1 MAGSDWNYFSLSDN
15 DLTTNKLWIFPANVV
30 TFSYSFYLS
39 MPLCWQST
47 WQYNVKY
54 ILMFFLF
61 LYRDAGM
68 CTPSVQIIK
77 VTQES
82 EKYFWIIHVC
92 QENILDISSFI
103 LDNFKMQILYLNML
117 TSELPSW
124 SIHYPLY
131 WTGNSG
137 YDEVWWIYQS

>member
-1 MAGSDWNYFSLSDN
+1 
-15 DLTTNKLWIFPANVV
+15 
-30 TFSYSFYLS
+30 
-39 MPLCWQST
+39 
-47 WQYNVKY
+47 
-54 ILMFFLF
+54 
-61 LYRDAGM
+61 M
-68 CTPSVQIIK
+68 CTPSVQIIE

-82 EKYFWIIHVC
+82 EKYFSIIHAC

-131 WTGNSG
+131 
-137 YDEVWWIYQS
+137 